1 MFRRRLE
8 VILGDGVN
16 QVADLASG
24 ETSIPSWNLTPR
36 MTFGN
41 WADSDN
47 HEQPI
52 DDTDV
57 DLTVAF
63 LTPCSWGDVSLPAA
77 RAQEHVNKR
86 RHPFRGSVTLLN
98 IARNKS
104 PGTSGSRG
112 SDDFTPRLHGR
123 FPEGSVRSC

>member
-1 MFRRRLE
+1 

-16 QVADLASG
+16 QAADLASG

-57 DLTVAF
+57 DLTVALSHPVF
-63 LTPCSWGDVSLPAA
+63 LGRRVLAGRAGA
-77 RAQEHVNKR
+77 RTRQ
-86 RHPFRGSVTLLN
+86 
-98 IARNKS
+98 
-104 PGTSGSRG
+104 
-112 SDDFTPRLHGR
+112 
-123 FPEGSVRSC
+123 